1 MTEPLVSLKWLN
13 DDVEQIEI
21 EIRDGKEPSR
31 IVYPRQEDIEEAQ
44 YEYVRGEFFYRILNK
59 FEELYG
65 KEGILSRYGVLKDDS
80 SVLAN
85 LICWPR
91 DHQTIYDGYIAV
103 DKIPVKAKC
112 RLVEEIRQMAL
123 DWKLSNDGI
132 SAEPMAGDFAEF
144 AVDNYRWLFNFE
156 VPTVATSLLSVN
168 RDALELEWYV
178 FNNDDV
184 NIQKKF
190 SALCDDKDGVGSYMA
205 NRWMTSIT
213 ENKQFL
219 ENHKAKGV
227 AKGE

>member
-1 MTEPLVSLKWLN
+1 MTEPLLILKWLN
-13 DDVEQIEI
+13 DDVKQIEI

-65 KEGILSRYGVLKDDS
+65 KEGFLSRYGVLKDDS

-91 DHQTIYDGYIAV
+91 DHQIMNDGYIAV
-103 DKIPVKAKC
+103 DKIPVKARC

-123 DWKLSNDGI
+123 DWKLSNDRI
-132 SAEPMAGDFAEF
+132 SAEPMAGDFAKF
-144 AVDNYRWLFNFE
+144 AVDNYTWLFNFE

-178 FNNDDV
+178 FNHDDRKV
-184 NIQKKF
+184 QQKF
-190 SALCDDKDGVGSYMA
+190 SELADDKSGVGLYQA
-205 NRWMTSIT
+205 KRWQTIIDT
-213 ENKQFL
+213 YLQHWENLKV
-219 ENHKAKGV
+219 NMV
-227 AKGE
+227 